1 MIQRG
6 DYRMSYKTWLSAA
19 VVGGALVVGA
29 QGAAL
34 AQTKWDLPGAYP
46 AGNFHTKNMVQFAE
60 DVKKLSGGKLEITVH
75 PGASLFKAPEI
86 KRAVQTGQ
94 VQIGEVLMVN
104 VENEI
109 PIFGADG
116 VPFLAT
122 SFDAAAKLWA
132 AQKPLIEKK
141 LADQG
146 MTALYAVP
154 WPPQGIYTK
163 KDINKIEDLKGV
175 KWRAYSPATSR
186 IAELVQAQPVTIQ
199 VAELAQALATGVV
212 DTMMTSGSTGRDSK
226 VWESLTHYY
235 DTQAWLPKNLVF
247 VNNDAFK
254 KLDAATQKA
263 VKDAAAAAEKRGWET
278 AKAET
283 ESAKAD
289 LAKNGMKVQPPSA
302 ELKAGLEKV
311 GATMIEEWVKKTG
324 ADGKTIVDN
333 YKKM

>member
-1 MIQRG
+1 
-6 DYRMSYKTWLSAA
+6 MSYKTWLSAA
-19 VVGGALVVGA
+19 VLGGALVAGA

-60 DVKKLSGGKLEITVH
+60 DVKKMSGGKLEITVH

-104 VENEI
+104 IENEI
-109 PIFGADG
+109 PVFGADG

-122 SFDAAAKLWA
+122 SIEAAEKLWK
-132 AQKPLIEKK
+132 AQKPVIDKK

-146 MTALYAVP
+146 MTALYSVP
-154 WPPQGIYTK
+154 WPPQGIYSK
-163 KDINKIEDLKGV
+163 KDINTVQDLKGV
-175 KWRAYSPATSR
+175 KWRAFSPATAR

-212 DTMMTSGSTGRDSK
+212 DTMMTSGATGRDSK

-263 VKDAAAAAEKRGWET
+263 VLDAAAAAEKRGWQVSKEE
-278 AKAET
+278 A

-289 LAKNGMKVQPPSA
+289 LAKNGMKVLPPSPA
-302 ELKAGLEKV
+302 LKEGLEKV

>member
-1 MIQRG
+1 MTK
-6 DYRMSYKTWLSAA
+6 MWLSA
-19 VVGGALVVGA
+19 VVLGTAMIGAGA
-29 QGAAL
+29 Q
-34 AQTKWDLPGAYP
+34 AQTKWDLPNAY
-46 AGNFHTKNMVQFAE
+46 AISNFHTKNLQLFAD
-60 DVKKLSGGKLEITVH
+60 DVKKLSNGKLEITIH

-94 VQIGEVLMVN
+94 VQAGEVLMVN
-104 VENEI
+104 IENEI
-109 PIFGADG
+109 PIFGVDG

-122 SFDAAAKLWA
+122 SFDSAIKLWA
-132 AQKPLIEKK
+132 AQKPLLEKK

-146 MTALYAVP
+146 MIALYAVA
-154 WPPQGIYTK
+154 WPPQGIYSK
-163 KDINKIEDLKGV
+163 KDINSVEDLKGT

-199 VAELAQALATGVV
+199 AAELAGALATGVV
-212 DTMMTSGSTGRDSK
+212 NTMMTSGATGRDSK

-247 VNNDAFK
+247 VNADAFK

-263 VKDAAAAAEKRGWET
+263 VKDAAAAAEKRGWDM
-278 AKAET
+278 AKEET

-289 LAKNGMKVQPPSA
+289 LAKNGMKVQPPSPT
-302 ELKAGLEKV
+302 LKAGLEKI
-311 GATMIEEWVKKTG
+311 GATMIDEWVKKTG
-324 ADGKTIVDN
+324 ADGAAIVDA

>member
-1 MIQRG
+1 MAW
-6 DYRMSYKTWLSAA
+6 KTWLSAA
-19 VVGGALVVGA
+19 VLGTALVGT
-29 QGAAL
+29 GAA

-46 AGNFHTKNMVQFAE
+46 AGNFHTKNLIQFAE

-75 PGASLFKAPEI
+75 PNASLFKAPEI

-109 PIFGADG
+109 PVFGADG

-122 SFDAAAKLWA
+122 SFDASFKLWQ
-132 AQKPLIEKK
+132 AQKPVIEKK
-141 LADQG
+141 LSEQG
-146 MTALYAVP
+146 MTALYAVA
-154 WPPQGIYTK
+154 WPPQGIYAK
-163 KDINKIEDLKGV
+163 KDINKVEDLKGT

-199 VAELAQALATGVV
+199 QAELAQALATGVV
-212 DTMMTSGSTGRDSK
+212 DTFMTSGSTGRDAK

-263 VKDAAAAAEKRGWET
+263 VMEAAAAAEKRGWEA
-278 AKAET
+278 AKVET
-283 ESAKAD
+283 EAAKAD
-289 LAKNGMKVQPPSA
+289 LAKNGMKVLPPSA

-311 GATMIEEWVKKTG
+311 GATMIEEWTKKAG
-324 ADGKTIVDN
+324 ADGKAIVDA

>member
-1 MIQRG
+1 
-6 DYRMSYKTWLSAA
+6 
-19 VVGGALVVGA
+19 VVGA

-154 WPPQGIYTK
+154 WPPQGIYAK

-199 VAELAQALATGVV
+199 VAELAQALVTGVV

>member
-1 MIQRG
+1 MTSKI
-6 DYRMSYKTWLSAA
+6 WLSAA
-19 VVGGALVVGA
+19 VFGVALAGAAGA
-29 QGAAL
+29 Q
-34 AQTKWDLPGAYP
+34 AQTKWDLPNAY
-46 AGNFHTKNMVQFAE
+46 AASNFHTKNLVTFAE

-104 VENEI
+104 IENEI
-109 PIFGADG
+109 PVFGADG

-122 SFDAAAKLWA
+122 SFEASQKLWK
-132 AQKPLIEKK
+132 AQKPVVDKK
-141 LADQG
+141 LAEQG

-154 WPPQGIYTK
+154 WPPQGIYAK
-163 KDINKIEDLKGV
+163 KEINSIDDLKGT

-199 VAELAQALATGVV
+199 AAELAQALATGVV
-212 DTMMTSGSTGRDSK
+212 TTMMTSGSTGRDSK
-226 VWESLTHYY
+226 VWESLTHFY
-235 DTQAWLPKNLVF
+235 DTQAWLPKNLIF

-263 VKDAAAAAEKRGWET
+263 VMDAAAAAEKRGFEAT
-278 AKAET
+278 IAET
-283 ESAKAD
+283 ESSKAD
-289 LAKNGMKVQPPSA
+289 LIKNGMKVLPPSPT
-302 ELKAGLEKV
+302 LKAGLDKV

-324 ADGKTIVDN
+324 ADGAAVVDG

>member
-1 MIQRG
+1 MTRK
-6 DYRMSYKTWLSAA
+6 MWLSAA
-19 VVGGALVVGA
+19 VFGVALAGATGA
-29 QGAAL
+29 V

-46 AGNFHTKNMVQFAE
+46 AGNFHTKNLVQFAE
-60 DVKKLSGGKLEITVH
+60 DVKKMSGGKLEITVH

-109 PIFGADG
+109 PVFGADG

-122 SFDAAAKLWA
+122 SFDAALKLWQ
-132 AQKPLIEKK
+132 AQKPVIEKK
-141 LADQG
+141 LNDQG
-146 MTALYAVP
+146 MTALYAVA
-154 WPPQGIYTK
+154 WPPQGIYAK
-163 KDINKIEDLKGV
+163 KDINKVEDLKGT

-199 VAELAQALATGVV
+199 QAELAQALATGVV
-212 DTMMTSGSTGRDSK
+212 DTFMTSGSTGRDSK
-226 VWESLTHYY
+226 VWEALTHYY
-235 DTQAWLPKNLVF
+235 DTQAWLPKNLIF

-263 VKDAAAAAEKRGWET
+263 VKDAAAAAEKRGWDA
-278 AKAET
+278 AKVET
-283 ESAKAD
+283 EAAKAD

-311 GATMIEEWVKKTG
+311 GATMIEEWTKKAG
-324 ADGKTIVDN
+324 ADGKAIVDA
-333 YKKM
+333 YRKM

>member
-1 MIQRG
+1 
-6 DYRMSYKTWLSAA
+6 MSYKTWLSAA

-104 VENEI
+104 IENEI
-109 PIFGADG
+109 PVFGADG

-154 WPPQGIYTK
+154 WPPQGIYSK
-163 KDINKIEDLKGV
+163 KDINKVEDLKGV

-212 DTMMTSGSTGRDSK
+212 DTMMTSGATGRDSK

-278 AKAET
+278 SKVET

-289 LAKNGMKVQPPSA
+289 LVKNGMKVQPPSA